1 MRKKNSEQ
9 LFTRRMFSGALAGL
23 GMAAISSCKHQ
34 KKAGS
39 ATPMTRPAA
48 KGPNV
53 LLIVAD
59 DLNDALGCFGNS
71 IVRSPNIDRL
81 AARGVRFERAY
92 CQYPVC
98 NPSRTSMLSGLRP
111 EKTGVMTNGTH
122 PVSDAKD
129 APLLPRFLHDQGY
142 FSVRVGKIYHDSKHM
157 LEGKPLRTTDDPAG
171 WDISEDEPINNEDS
185 DDTASLRE

>member
-1 MRKKNSEQ
+1 MKKINRAQ
-9 LFTRRMFSGALAGL
+9 LFTRRMFCGGLAGL
-23 GMAAISSCKHQ
+23 GLAAISSCKEE
-34 KKAGS
+34 KKSAG
-39 ATPMTRPAA
+39 ARPAA
-48 KGPNV
+48 KGPNI

-59 DLNDALGCFGNS
+59 DLNDSLGCFGNR
-71 IVRSPNIDRL
+71 IVQSPNIDRL

-122 PVSDAKD
+122 PVNDAHD

-142 FSVRVGKIYHDSKHM
+142 FSARVGKIYHDSKHM
-157 LEGKPLRTTDDPAG
+157 L
-171 WDISEDEPINNEDS
+171 
-185 DDTASLRE
+185 